1 VASATVLLPTTAAD
15 GNSTVATE
23 GNLLPTTAGV
33 VTGDGAA
40 KYQITAVESDVVRRL
55 GLSFDEVDGKRCRMV
70 NMDKAFNSK
79 VTDIFRNQYLSP
91 RSPYTTLQLPVQG
104 IGEWCH
110 PLMTA
115 DIDDSGLRAAV
126 KGGAIETSLGIK
138 FRTPAE
144 GPNIAYTSLWD
155 NYPDSIEVKLSGK
168 ASHAYLLMAGSTNH
182 MQSRIENAVVRVYY
196 ADGTS
201 ECLPLVN
208 PYNWSPIEQLYFEDG
223 KAFSRAVTPEQLS
236 NLGYQQGCNGSGKD
250 GNGSS
255 KDGSGSGKDGS
266 GAISL
271 PSIYRLRL
279 KQGDVSNSFGADPSY
294 TGVNRM
300 VEGGAAQLLDLPLNP
315 KKRLSRLVLETTAPD
330 VIIGIIAASLQK

>member
-1 VASATVLLPTTAAD
+1 
-15 GNSTVATE
+15 
-23 GNLLPTTAGV
+23 
-33 VTGDGAA
+33 
-40 KYQITAVESDVVRRL
+40 
-55 GLSFDEVDGKRCRMV
+55 MV

-144 GPNIAYTSLWD
+144 GLNIAYTSLWD
-155 NYPDSIEVKLSGK
+155 NYPDSIEVKLSGR

-201 ECLPLVN
+201 ERLPLVN

-236 NLGYQQGCNGSGKD
+236 NLGYQQGSNESSQGS
-250 GNGSS
+250 N
-255 KDGSGSGKDGS
+255 GS

-330 VIIGIIAASLQK
+330 VIIGIIAVSLCDKE

>member
-1 VASATVLLPTTAAD
+1 
-15 GNSTVATE
+15 
-23 GNLLPTTAGV
+23 
-33 VTGDGAA
+33 
-40 KYQITAVESDVVRRL
+40 
-55 GLSFDEVDGKRCRMV
+55 
-70 NMDKAFNSK
+70 MDKAFNSK